1 MRSREFLL
9 VVALLLCS
17 GHAVA
22 QTQSAAPAPAP
33 PPPPPDGLHAAP
45 SVYWKDGPHR
55 LDLGFS
61 ARVRSEAWDAFSTT
75 NPDTDWFT
83 GTRLRFS
90 LRYAYAQKLALYVEG
105 QDTTVHGLDADLP
118 APARNYFTSGGLDSS
133 TRGTSLRQAWIELR
147 LAEKLALRAGRQ
159 DIKLGGEVT
168 YAEANWKY
176 LKAARLGERL
186 VGTVGW
192 THGERSND
200 GGTISF
206 DAGGH
211 FVYAFAARPTT
222 GVFDVD
228 SAYHPQR
235 DIVYGGAAWTVER
248 GEWLPNTELGLFA
261 IIYHDDRAPTDGGLA
276 EGVDVTTYG
285 ASWLGVYSLGAGQ
298 LDALAWGAGQSGD
311 YDGRDHS
318 AYAGIFEAGYQLP
331 KLFAK
336 PWLRVGV
343 NFASGDGDAADAEHH
358 TFFNLLP
365 TNHLYY
371 GFADQLA
378 FQNLKNLFVQLRLSP
393 HEKLQL
399 NAFVHYFSLMDAAD
413 ARYTGTGAFSRKT
426 FGYVGTPSGG
436 ARSVGVE
443 YDLVTTLA
451 LHKSVTLELG
461 AAHLEAG
468 RVLPGD
474 VEFGYLSVEFK
485 Y

>member
-1 MRSREFLL
+1 MRSRGCTL
-9 VVALLLCS
+9 VVALLLFA
-17 GHAVA
+17 GHATA
-22 QTQSAAPAPAP
+22 QAQPAAATPPA
-33 PPPPPDGLHAAP
+33 PPPDGLHASP
-45 SVYWKDGPHR
+45 SLYWKDGPHR

-61 ARVRSEAWDAFSTT
+61 ARVRSEAWDAFSAT
-75 NPDTDWFT
+75 NPDTDWYT

-105 QDTTVHGLDADLP
+105 QDTSVHGLDADLP
-118 APARNYFTSGGLDSS
+118 APVRNYYTTSGLDSS

-147 LAEKLALRAGRQ
+147 PIEKLALRAGRQ
-159 DIKLGGEVT
+159 DIKLGGEVS
-168 YAEANWKY
+168 YAEPNWKY

-200 GGTISF
+200 GGTLSY

-222 GVFDVD
+222 GVWDVD
-228 SAYHPQR
+228 SSYHPQHGL
-235 DIVYGGAAWTVER
+235 VYGGAAWTVKR
-248 GEWLPNTELGLFA
+248 GEWLQNTELGLFA
-261 IIYHDDRAPTDGGLA
+261 IAYDDERTPANGGLA
-276 EGVDVTTYG
+276 ESALVYTFG

-298 LDALAWGAGQSGD
+298 FDALAWIAGQAGD

-331 KLFAK
+331 ALLAK
-336 PWLRVGV
+336 PWLRAGV
-343 NFASGDGDAADAEHH
+343 NFASGDGDPTDGEHH

-399 NAFVHYFSLMDAAD
+399 NAFIHYFSLMDEND
-413 ARYTGTGAFSRKT
+413 ARYFGTGAFSSKS
-426 FGYVGTPSGG
+426 FGYVSSPSGG
-436 ARSVGVE
+436 ARTVGVE

-451 LHKSVTLELG
+451 LHKSVALELG
-461 AAHLEAG
+461 ISHLEAG

-474 VEFGYLSVEFK
+474 VEFGYLSLEFK

>member
-1 MRSREFLL
+1 MRSHGCTL
-9 VVALLLCS
+9 VVALLLS
-17 GHAVA
+17 AGHAAA
-22 QTQSAAPAPAP
+22 QAQPAAPAPAP
-33 PPPPPDGLHAAP
+33 APDGFHASP
-45 SVYWKDGPHR
+45 SLYWKDGPHR

-61 ARVRSEAWDAFSTT
+61 ARVRSEAWDAFSAT

-90 LRYAYAQKLALYVEG
+90 LRYAYANKLALYIEG
-105 QDTTVHGLDADLP
+105 QDTSVHGLDADLP
-118 APARNYFTSGGLDSS
+118 APVRNYYTTGGLDSS

-147 LAEKLALRAGRQ
+147 PIEKLALRAGRQ
-159 DIKLGGEVT
+159 DIKLGGEVS
-168 YAEANWKY
+168 YAEPNWKY

-186 VGTVGW
+186 IGTVGW

-200 GGTISF
+200 GGTLSF

-222 GVFDVD
+222 GVWDVD
-228 SAYHPQR
+228 SSYHPQHGL
-235 DIVYGGAAWTVER
+235 VYGGAAWTVKR

-261 IIYHDDRAPTDGGLA
+261 IAYDDERTPANGGLA
-276 EGVDVTTYG
+276 KSVEVYTFG
-285 ASWLGVYSLGAGQ
+285 ASWLGVYPLGAGQ
-298 LDALAWGAGQSGD
+298 FDALAWIAGQAGD

-331 KLFAK
+331 AQFAK
-336 PWLRVGV
+336 PWLRAGV
-343 NFASGDGDAADAEHH
+343 NFASGDGDPTDGEHH

-399 NAFVHYFSLMDAAD
+399 NAFIHYFSLMDAND
-413 ARYTGTGAFSRKT
+413 ARYFGTGAFSSKS
-426 FGYVGTPSGG
+426 FGYASSPSGG
-436 ARSVGVE
+436 ARTVGVE

-461 AAHLEAG
+461 ISHLEAG

-474 VEFGYLSVEFK
+474 VEFGYVSVEFK